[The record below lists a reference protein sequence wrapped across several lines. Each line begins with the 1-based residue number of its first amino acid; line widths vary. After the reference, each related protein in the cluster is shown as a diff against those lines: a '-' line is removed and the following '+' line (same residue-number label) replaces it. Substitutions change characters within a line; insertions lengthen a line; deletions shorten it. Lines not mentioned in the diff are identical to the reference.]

1 MDDQQKFYC
10 YLLSIKKR
18 TLVYIGYSENL
29 KRRVEQHKAGR
40 GALFTKKYSVFELI
54 YFEEF
59 LSKEKAKSR
68 EKQLKNAS
76 KILGKYYTDPAANT
90 SSLTEGLGIINGIF
104 EKSYESIERILKLP
118 NGIDKIK
125 RLYKIKNKN
134 YFQK

>member
-18 TLVYIGYSENL
+18 TLLYIGYSENL

-68 EKQLKNAS
+68 EKQLKNWHKEWKWNFVKES
-76 KILGKYYTDPAANT
+76 NPTLKELN
-90 SSLTEGLGIINGIF
+90 
-104 EKSYESIERILKLP
+104 SY
-118 NGIDKIK
+118 
-125 RLYKIKNKN
+125 
-134 YFQK
+134 

>member
-10 YLLSIKKR
+10 YLLSNKKR
-18 TLVYIGYSENL
+18 TLLYIGYSENL

-68 EKQLKNAS
+68 EKHLKNWHKEWKWNLVKES
-76 KILGKYYTDPAANT
+76 NPTLKELN
-90 SSLTEGLGIINGIF
+90 
-104 EKSYESIERILKLP
+104 SY
-118 NGIDKIK
+118 
-125 RLYKIKNKN
+125 
-134 YFQK
+134 